1 MNLTGAWRSVP
12 WFLLGLVVAGA
23 VMAAWLIPRGV
34 AKTDV
39 TIRTYSVNPQIAG
52 ELRNALAAA
61 LSTSPGFPP
70 RGQVTLAPNGRLLVS
85 APASVQSGVGSV
97 IDEIN
102 NRELAPTPSMLFE
115 AWIVSASPAGSAEG
129 GGDPAAG
136 SPRLNDVEPALAAI
150 RKARGP
156 MRFELVEKLATQA
169 RSGNEDSEV
178 RGVRWQMRVIPTIRR
193 GEKDAPVVSAE
204 FYIGGFPRPGDPPG
218 LEQAV
223 KSMAELKPGQLLV
236 VGQSSAK
243 PGPGV
248 AADSDIYYIVR
259 ATL

>member
-1 MNLTGAWRSVP
+1 MAV
-12 WFLLGLVVAGA
+12 
-23 VMAAWLIPRGV
+23 VMATWVIPRE
-34 AKTDV
+34 ADSAV
-39 TIRTYSVNPQIAG
+39 TIRTYNVNPQIAG
-52 ELRNALAAA
+52 ELRNALASA

-85 APASVQSGVGSV
+85 APPSVQTDVGSV

-102 NRELAPTPSMLFE
+102 NRDLAPTPSMLFE
-115 AWIVSASPAGSAEG
+115 AWIVSASPAAGVEG
-129 GGDPAAG
+129 GGDSTAG
-136 SPRLNDVEPALAAI
+136 SQRLNDVEPALAAV

-178 RGVRWQMRVIPTIRR
+178 RGVRWQMRVTPTIRR

-259 ATL
+259 ASL